1 VIDFHAAAESNRR
14 RSRALVGGV
23 VLLAIAVGLALDVA
37 LRSFAG
43 SVPVVTVL
51 LLLGVALGS
60 WVAQRFGDRV
70 VLATLGA
77 RPADPANAEQKQL
90 LNLVHEMS
98 VASGLPQ
105 PRVMVID
112 DPAPNALATGREPA
126 SATIAVTTGLLE
138 KLDRAETQGVVA
150 HEMAHVGNR
159 DTRLG
164 VTVAVLVGAI
174 ALVADLAW
182 RIRVQPRRDRDAG
195 GASAVL
201 LPLLLLAAALAP
213 VASRLA
219 AFALSRQREYL
230 ADATA
235 VALTRNPLAL
245 AGALERIAEDPRPV
259 RAGTRGTAHLFFSRP
274 HPGRAD
280 AREGRLADLWSTH
293 PPIAS
298 RIARLRGMASARAA
312 SPGEG
317 DASLRA

>member
-1 VIDFHAAAESNRR
+1 VIDFHEAAESNRR
-14 RSRALVGGV
+14 RSRALVAGV
-23 VLLAIAVGLALDVA
+23 VALAVAVGLALDVT

-43 SVPVVTVL
+43 GVPVVTL
-51 LLLGVALGS
+51 LLLIGVAVGA
-60 WVAQRFGDRV
+60 WIAQAFGDRV

-77 RPADPANAEQKQL
+77 RAVDPDDPEQKQL
-90 LNLVHEMS
+90 LNVVHEMA
-98 VASGLPQ
+98 VASGLPR

-112 DPAPNALATGREPA
+112 DPAPNALATGRDPEG
-126 SATIAVTTGLLE
+126 ATIAVTTGLLA
-138 KLDRAETQGVVA
+138 KLDRAETQAVIA

-182 RIRVQPRRDRDAG
+182 RIRWQPHRDRDAG
-195 GASAVL
+195 GAQAIL

-213 VASRLA
+213 LASRLA

-245 AGALERIAEDPRPV
+245 AGALERIAEDPRPA

-274 HPGRAD
+274 HPGRVD

-298 RIARLRGMASARAA
+298 RIARLRGMASTRTAG
-312 SPGEG
+312 P
-317 DASLRA
+317 DASLRT